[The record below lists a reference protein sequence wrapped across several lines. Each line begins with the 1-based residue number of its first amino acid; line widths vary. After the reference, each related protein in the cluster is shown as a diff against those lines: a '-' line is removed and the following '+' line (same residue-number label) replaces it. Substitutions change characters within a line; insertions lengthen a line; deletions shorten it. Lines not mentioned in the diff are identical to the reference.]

1 MSSHG
6 VLLTYQHLLSVASCG
21 PTLLSRSLSIP
32 YPHILQLQEE
42 LEALLAE
49 VREKELRGEGITI
62 N

>member
-1 MSSHG
+1 MA
-6 VLLTYQHLLSVASCG
+6 LCG
-21 PTLLSRSLSIP
+21 PTLLSHSLHIP
-32 YPHILQLQEE
+32 PFYAYPHTHVPYLQEE